1 MNINRNEVMRS
12 PHNAVVS
19 ETYITNDDDFESD
32 YEVVNQ
38 ETQNVPVVRDHQR
51 SKFLIEN
58 QHNDGDDF
66 TDSDN
71 DAKEM
76 IYNEPEEVDSSIN
89 QMQTPDNKDHFNHF
103 RLKIRSKKN
112 QDFDFGSFNNCK
124 NNLQVQDQ

>member
-1 MNINRNEVMRS
+1 MTMNINRNEVMRS

-38 ETQNVPVVRDHQR
+38 ENQNVPVVRDHQR

-89 QMQTPDNKDHFNHF
+89 QM
-103 RLKIRSKKN
+103 
-112 QDFDFGSFNNCK
+112 
-124 NNLQVQDQ
+124 